1 MIKLKRVYDIYEE
14 SDGYRMLVDRL
25 WPRGVSKAKGKIDEW
40 VKEVAPS
47 GLVRKWY
54 SHDESKWP
62 EFKRLYFEDLQTK
75 EILVHAIIEKQAG
88 HTVTFVYAAKDETH
102 NNAVDLNNILRI
114 YRVKP
119 IKANCCQ
126 CLYCKK

>member
-40 VKEVAPS
+40 VKESAPR
-47 GLVRKWY
+47 GLLLMCY
-54 SHDESKWP
+54 APAESNGL
-62 EFKRLYFEDLQTK
+62 EFKRLYFEELQTK

-88 HTVTFVYAAKDETH
+88 HAVTFVYAAKDETH
-102 NNAVDLNNILRI
+102 NNAVALKEYIEDIQS
-114 YRVKP
+114 
-119 IKANCCQ
+119 KAI
-126 CLYCKK
+126 